1 MNLKISEMSPESL
14 NNALVDKMKNSG
26 PDGRYFFVDY
36 TDLRPFNVSAQ
47 FISQGI
53 HTTFKRQY
61 NDTVNFNIKQINST
75 KSKLTAFSISRI
87 AGAYCDDGQNYK
99 NIVTLVKS
107 LGKLRRFLILYKEL
121 YSKVVFYLR

>member
-1 MNLKISEMSPESL
+1 MNILDLSPENL
-14 NNALVDKMKNSG
+14 NTALVEKMKNSG

-36 TDLRPFNVSAQ
+36 TDLRPYNKSAH

-61 NDTVNFNIKQINST
+61 NDTVNFVIKPVDSRNIQ
-75 KSKLTAFSISRI
+75 SKLTAFSISQI

-99 NIVTLVKS
+99 NLIALVKS
-107 LGKLRRFLILYKEL
+107 LGE
-121 YSKVVFYLR
+121 